1 MVYASMQ
8 GEIRY
13 GIINI
18 KNIINLNNRIK
29 KNGRISKYA

>member
-1 MVYASMQ
+1 MVYASMK

-29 KNGRISKYA
+29 KNGRLSKYA